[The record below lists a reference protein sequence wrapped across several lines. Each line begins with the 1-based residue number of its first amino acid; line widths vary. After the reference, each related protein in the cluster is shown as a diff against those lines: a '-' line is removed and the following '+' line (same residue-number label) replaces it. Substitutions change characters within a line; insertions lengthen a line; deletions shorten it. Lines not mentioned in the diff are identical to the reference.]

1 MARLINVRY
10 IWVVK
15 KELLVNN
22 KVIEDVFEYQD
33 FDPEIA
39 EVYAY
44 FENSFQKLFKNY
56 ASLFNIN
63 NFCFYIK
70 NNDTCN
76 AFASM
81 RKGYN
86 IIGIT
91 NGYPILLKRKID
103 KRYFRN
109 IVMAGILNDNLLSE
123 AYCDLEEDSNF
134 SFSKFIL
141 DCSIQFTF
149 SHEFQHILQLNY
161 DPHIIKDYL
170 FHENLDMKVFD
181 LKKHAW
187 EFDADRI
194 ASFEILKYVFSV
206 YRKLKDKN
214 DEKLKCLLFV
224 GCASMIITKSL
235 FYFGVINQL
244 EAKYSINK
252 INFYTKENSHPHPL
266 VRCLNIFE
274 YYFDNITNDFPRLR
288 IEFQKLF
295 TNTIGIMKL
304 YFDSLIPKQ
313 DIINYFFSD
322 LEMYLDDI
330 NQYNQELYDFAI
342 QEEAFR
348 NLLLSR
354 KIELG

>member
-1 MARLINVRY
+1 MGF
-10 IWVVK
+10 VK
-15 KELLVNN
+15 KELLVNS
-22 KVIEDVFEYQD
+22 KVIEDVFKYQD
-33 FDPEIA
+33 FDPEIS

-44 FENSFQKLFKNY
+44 FENSFQKLFENY
-56 ASLFNIN
+56 ASPFNIN
-63 NFCFYIK
+63 NYCFYIK
-70 NNDTCN
+70 SNDTCN
-76 AFASM
+76 AFASK

-91 NGYPILLKRKID
+91 NGYPILLKRKFD

-109 IVMAGILNDNLLSE
+109 IVMAGILNDKLLSE
-123 AYCDLEEDSNF
+123 AYCDLEEDSDF
-134 SFSKFIL
+134 DFSKFIL

-161 DPHIIKDYL
+161 DPHIREDYL
-170 FHENLDMKVFD
+170 FNENLDMKGFD
-181 LKKHAW
+181 LKKHAR
-187 EFDADRI
+187 EFDADRM
-194 ASFEILKYVFSV
+194 ASFEVLKYVFSI
-206 YRKLKDKN
+206 YRKLKAKN

-244 EAKYSINK
+244 EAKYSVNK

-288 IEFQKLF
+288 IKSQELF

-304 YFDSLIPKQ
+304 YFDSIIPKQ

-342 QEEAFR
+342 QEETIR